1 MMFDYATQEEA
12 DHVMIGGVVRMLFP
26 VLKRNPEPWT
36 FFFFFLKK
44 KGDIDSFKWIINHDT
59 KHPWPVGENPPSS
72 TNPHLV

>member
-36 FFFFFLKK
+36 FFFFFFLKK
-44 KGDIDSFKWIINHDT
+44 MGILI
-59 KHPWPVGENPPSS
+59 
-72 TNPHLV
+72 HLNG